1 MNTNE
6 LATEVTRMSLAITR
20 CLRYLSEE
28 LPESR
33 RGDYIVLLNDV
44 QSKYS
49 KLAAVAGKELAAPT
63 VGDAGQQDSLL
74 GMN

>member
-6 LATEVTRMSLAITR
+6 LAIEVTRMSLAITR

-33 RGDYIVLLNDV
+33 RGDYLVLLNDV

-49 KLAAVAGKELAAPT
+49 RLAAVAGNDLPPT
-63 VGDAGQQDSLL
+63 VSGGGVPLNRHST
-74 GMN
+74 N